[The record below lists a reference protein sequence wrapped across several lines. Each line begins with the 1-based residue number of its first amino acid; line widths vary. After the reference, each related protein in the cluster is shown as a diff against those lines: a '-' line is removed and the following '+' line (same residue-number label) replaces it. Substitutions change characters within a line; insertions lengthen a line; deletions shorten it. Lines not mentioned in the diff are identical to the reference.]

1 MPQKLDLVK
10 REVWRKRF
18 QDFER
23 GNTTIVEFCRR
34 LGAPVWSFYYWR
46 PRLRPATIAAASK
59 PQRHGTAVPTRHAR
73 FVHPARQ
80 ARPKPALKFVPVEIT
95 GQRRVEVH
103 LPNGARVTVP
113 CHDRDAI
120 VAVMAALLSDAHEGR
135 GSSRA
140 EGRPC

>member
-23 GNTTIVEFCRR
+23 ENTTIVEFCRR

-46 PRLRPATIAAASK
+46 QRLQPATVVEASK
-59 PQRHGTAVPTRHAR
+59 PRRGTAITTRHAR

-80 ARPKPALKFVPVEIT
+80 ARPKPSLKFVPIEIT
-95 GQRRVEVH
+95 GHRRVEVH

-113 CHDRDAI
+113 CQDCDAI
-120 VAVMAALLSDAHEGR
+120 GAVMAALLSDAHEGR